1 MPAKKQNKTEPQN
14 PDNKKSSQTLRG
26 LTFTEAKKRLAEHGK
41 NILVEEKRSSY
52 FLDFLREFKNPLV
65 LILMAAAGISFAFG
79 ESIDGGII
87 IVMIFCSTILNFYQ
101 EKKAGN
107 AAKKLKEQLK
117 TRCTVIRDSQKHDI
131 NIEEVVPGDLLFL
144 NAGDLVPADAKI
156 IEAKDFF
163 VNQSSLTGE
172 SFPIEKTFLP
182 VDLPTGA
189 SLSEMTNIVFSGTN
203 VVTGTAT
210 AVVIKTGRETEFGKI
225 SHNLAKREEQTEFTI
240 GINKFS
246 GLIMRAT
253 LFIVIAILFL
263 NVLLKKDL
271 IESFL
276 FALAVAVGLTPE
288 LLPMI
293 LSINMS
299 AGSMKMAEKGVIV
312 KKLVAIPNFG
322 SMDILCTDKTG
333 TLTEDRIVL
342 VKYTDVSG
350 HDSEEVLMHAY
361 LNSFFETGIVNPMDE
376 AVKKYRHLDISGYT
390 KIDEIP
396 FDFLRK
402 RMSVVV
408 EKIHPIPSTQPV
420 PGQSPASSQSPAEPD
435 RILICKGAPE
445 EIFKVCTHYYQNPKQ
460 HNDNDPGADIS
471 AALPFTGA
479 IQKQAQQIYENLS
492 KDGYRVLAI
501 SCKKIGNTRHVYET
515 EDESGLTL
523 LGFIAFLDPPKTDAR
538 QIVEE
543 LEKAG
548 VTIKIITGDN
558 ELVTRRIC
566 NELNIPVKGILL
578 GHEIDGMT
586 DDALRVA
593 VEKNTIFAR
602 FSPDEK
608 NRIIHA
614 LRQNGHVV
622 GYMGDGINDAPS
634 LKNADVGISVANA
647 VDVAKE
653 SADFILTQ
661 KDLQVLYDGI
671 LEGRKTFGNS
681 MKYIMMGVS
690 SNFGNM
696 FSVIG
701 AVIFLPFLPMLP
713 IQILFNNLLYDFSQI
728 TIPGDNVDRE
738 YIEKPKR
745 WNMPFIR
752 KYMLIFGLIS
762 SLFDFA
768 TFYLLYKIFNVPE
781 AMFQTGW
788 FIESLAT
795 QTLIIHIIRTRKA
808 PFLQSNAAAGLTATT
823 IGAVIVGWLIPYT
836 PIGAF
841 FGFAPLNSAILLSIA
856 ALVITYLITVEIGKR
871 LFYKYVKAN

>member
-1 MPAKKQNKTEPQN
+1 MPAQKQNQTESPKA
-14 PDNKKSSQTLRG
+14 DNKNSHKTLHG
-26 LTFTEAKKRLAEHGK
+26 LTSAEARKRLIEHGK
-41 NILVEEKRSSY
+41 NILVEEKKSSY
-52 FLDFLREFKNPLV
+52 LLDFLREFKNPLV

-87 IVMIFCSTILNFYQ
+87 IIMIFCSTILNFYQ

-117 TRCTVIRDSQKHDI
+117 TQCTVIRDGQKKDI
-131 NIEEVVPGDLLFL
+131 HIEEVVPGDLIFL
-144 NAGDLVPADAKI
+144 NAGDLVPADAQI

-172 SFPIEKTFLP
+172 SFPVEKTFLP
-182 VDLPTGA
+182 ANLPSGA
-189 SLSEMTNIVFSGTN
+189 SLSELTNIVFSGTN

-210 AVVIKTGRETEFGKI
+210 ATVIKTGRETEFGKI

-253 LFIVIAILFL
+253 LIIVIAILFL

-322 SMDILCTDKTG
+322 SMDVLCTDKTG

-342 VKYTDVSG
+342 VKYTDISG
-350 HDSEEVLMHAY
+350 HDSEEVLLHAY
-361 LNSFFETGIVNPMDE
+361 LNSYFETGIVNPMDE

-408 EKIHPIPSTQPV
+408 EKIHSPKHATPSLN
-420 PGQSPASSQSPAEPD
+420 PGEPD

-460 HNDNDPGADIS
+460 HNDNDPGADLS
-471 AALPFTGA
+471 AALPFSGE
-479 IQKQAQQIYENLS
+479 IPKQAQQVYENLS
-492 KDGYRVLAI
+492 RDGYRVLAI
-501 SCKKIGNTRHVYET
+501 SCKKIGNTRHVYEP
-515 EDESGLTL
+515 EDENELTL

-548 VTIKIITGDN
+548 VNIKIITGDN

-566 NELNIPVKGILL
+566 NELDIPVNGILL

-768 TFYLLYKIFNVPE
+768 TFYLLFSIFKVPE

-795 QTLIIHIIRTRKA
+795 QTLIIHIIRTRKT

-823 IGAVIVGWLIPYT
+823 IGAVIIGWLIPYT
-836 PIGAF
+836 PIGTF
-841 FGFAPLNSAILLSIA
+841 FGFAPLNTSILLWIA
-856 ALVITYLITVEIGKR
+856 TLVITYLITVEIGKK
-871 LFYKYVKAN
+871 LFYKYVQSY